1 MSEGSGI
8 DASALRV
15 QRSSETVRERT
26 VDSLRT
32 AILSQFF
39 KPRDRLVERELCE
52 LTGVSRTSVREA
64 LRQLES
70 EGLVEMVPQRG
81 PIVASLDVADARDI
95 YEVREA
101 LEGLAAR
108 LFVERASD
116 TEIEALVAAAQRC
129 VRAVVSREVPEMLDA
144 IDEFSGTLF
153 EGCRNALIASMLRTL
168 RARLYYL
175 RATTTH
181 RQSDEH
187 VGKSV
192 ENLERIIRAMRS
204 RDPAA
209 ASSACVE
216 RVRHSAEVAL
226 EMLSG
231 QEQGASG

>member
-81 PIVASLDVADARDI
+81 PILCAD
-95 YEVREA
+95 
-101 LEGLAAR
+101 
-108 LFVERASD
+108 
-116 TEIEALVAAAQRC
+116 
-129 VRAVVSREVPEMLDA
+129 
-144 IDEFSGTLF
+144 
-153 EGCRNALIASMLRTL
+153 LRT
-168 RARLYYL
+168 
-175 RATTTH
+175 
-181 RQSDEH
+181 E
-187 VGKSV
+187 
-192 ENLERIIRAMRS
+192 
-204 RDPAA
+204 
-209 ASSACVE
+209 
-216 RVRHSAEVAL
+216 
-226 EMLSG
+226 
-231 QEQGASG
+231 